1 MQVIEL
7 DTSNRSHVNRFID
20 LPFKLY
26 KHCDN
31 WIPPLLDESKRQM
44 DRKRNPF
51 YQVNDAVFFL
61 AEHDGKDVGRI
72 CVMHPRYYNDF
83 KKTAQAWF
91 YLFESI
97 DDQEVANA
105 LLDAAVTWA
114 RARGLD
120 TFRGPLGFMA
130 ADGFGM
136 LAKGFEH
143 RPAIGIPYNFD
154 YYPKLVE
161 TWGFELE
168 ERVYSG
174 YMDIVK
180 VRANLPQ
187 KILDVADKIK
197 ERYGFTVKVFK
208 SKQELRTFV
217 APRLAELYNK
227 TLTHIAG
234 DPPLRQEEV
243 DMVAEGLLSIAD
255 PKLLKFVMKG
265 DEIVGFLFCFIDISE
280 GLKRANG
287 RLFPFGWL
295 PIMLDFQRTTWVN
308 LNGMGILPEYHGMGG
323 PALMYAE
330 LYRSI
335 ADFPRF
341 KHGDVVQISENNAKS
356 LNEMSKFG
364 VDYYKTHHIYRRK
377 L

>member
-1 MQVIEL
+1 
-7 DTSNRSHVNRFID
+7 
-20 LPFKLY
+20 
-26 KHCDN
+26 
-31 WIPPLLDESKRQM
+31 
-44 DRKRNPF
+44 
-51 YQVNDAVFFL
+51 
-61 AEHDGKDVGRI
+61 
-72 CVMHPRYYNDF
+72 
-83 KKTAQAWF
+83 
-91 YLFESI
+91 
-97 DDQEVANA
+97 
-105 LLDAAVTWA
+105 
-114 RARGLD
+114 
-120 TFRGPLGFMA
+120 MA

-143 RPAIGIPYNFD
+143 RPAIGIPYNFE
-154 YYPKLVE
+154 YYPRLVE

-174 YMDIVK
+174 YMDIDK

-187 KILDVADKIK
+187 KVLDIADKIK

-208 SKQELRTFV
+208 SKKELRTWV

-280 GLKRANG
+280 GIQKSKG
-287 RLFPFGWL
+287 RL
-295 PIMLDFQRTTWVN
+295 R
-308 LNGMGILPEYHGMGG
+308 

-335 ADFPRF
+335 AEVPRF
-341 KHGDVVQISENNAKS
+341 KHGDVVQISEKNVKS
-356 LNEMSKFG
+356 LNEMTKFG
-364 VDYYKTHHIYRRK
+364 VDYYKTHHIYQKK